1 MKRQK
6 YFDTRDKAEI
16 RKLIQEKTGYLISS
30 DCILCQAF
38 RRRSFCAE
46 EGGKS
51 NEMLE
56 FIGDQVLSYYVVK
69 IISDRCGSLNIEG
82 DYAFRIRENNF
93 TSLKQ
98 ELVSN
103 EVFARI
109 IDDWAI
115 SDYLIV
121 GISDEKNQVNT
132 QTKVKADLFE
142 AIIGAIA
149 IDSKWDPAVLEAT
162 VKNALDLDERIQA
175 AIENDFTSKNV
186 NIDNAISVLKE
197 LAEKELCS
205 APEYD
210 ISGPEAMGYFE
221 DGAPKWACRCSTIN
235 DVTGITRVVFAS
247 SKKEAKRASAYLVL
261 CEHFQIQNQY
271 GVSDFYPVWI
281 YRDGRLMPDRKK

>member
-6 YFDTRDKAEI
+6 YFDTRDKAKI
-16 RKLIQEKTGYLISS
+16 RKLIQEKTGYRIKS
-30 DCILCQAF
+30 DYILCQAF

-46 EGGKS
+46 EDGKS

-82 DYAFRIRENNF
+82 DYSFRIRENDL

-103 EVFARI
+103 EVFAEI

-121 GISDEKNQVNT
+121 GISDEKNQVNR
-132 QTKVKADLFE
+132 QLKVKADLFE

-149 IDSKWDPAVLEAT
+149 IDSKWDSTVLEAA
-162 VKNALDLDERIQA
+162 VKNALALDERIQA
-175 AIENDFTSKNV
+175 AIESDCGSR
-186 NIDNAISVLKE
+186 NINMDNAITLLKE

-210 ISGPEAMGYFE
+210 ISGSEYMGRFE
-221 DGAPKWACRCSTIN
+221 DGKPKWACRCSIIN
-235 DVTGITRVVFAS
+235 DVTRITRVVFAS
-247 SKKEAKRASAYLVL
+247 SKKEAKRACAYLVL

-271 GVSDFYPVWI
+271 GESDFYPVWI
-281 YRDGRLMPDRKK
+281 YRDGRLMPDRNK